1 MCWTKIKF
9 EVNHGLTLPHT
20 EVSMFSALHHS
31 KIEWENSNM
40 NFDIWQWKSKTVIWV
55 KLIHCTIPLKVIGI
69 SHKYPSFLLHSKT
82 SIVCIQ
88 YNQIPAS
95 WLLRFSVCSCC
106 CMKSCLQRKWSSTVN
121 SKAITSP
128 PPSKLPLI
136 VHNYNLGLTCPLEGK
151 KYLCVCVY
159 LPAIL
164 VTFQRKSTRPRF
176 RINGIQQMILSW
188 GEELEHK
195 VITRRVSWLVSRDFE
210 LSQTLRIRS
219 GLKMNFNPSLSYS
232 SCKSQMQQ

>member
-1 MCWTKIKF
+1 MYYSTKSHRNLSQVPKLPFTLKNQHSVHTVQSDTCI
-9 EVNHGLTLPHT
+9 LTFKIFCVQLLLY
-20 EVSMFSALHHS
+20 EIMSS
-31 KIEWENSNM
+31 KKMVFHCE
-40 NFDIWQWKSKTVIWV
+40 FKS
-55 KLIHCTIPLKVIGI
+55 
-69 SHKYPSFLLHSKT
+69 
-82 SIVCIQ
+82 
-88 YNQIPAS
+88 YN
-95 WLLRFSVCSCC
+95 L
-106 CMKSCLQRKWSSTVN
+106 
-121 SKAITSP
+121 P

>member
-55 KLIHCTIPLKVIGI
+55 KLIHCTIPLKVTGI
-69 SHKYPSFLLHSKT
+69 SHKYPSFLLHLKT

-128 PPSKLPLI
+128 PPLQIASDSTQLQFGVDLS
-136 VHNYNLGLTCPLEGK
+136 LGREEISV
-151 KYLCVCVY
+151 CVCVPTCHTCDIPEEIHKAA
-159 LPAIL
+159 LQDKWHTADDL
-164 VTFQRKSTRPRF
+164 VLGGRAGTQGNNKKS
-176 RINGIQQMILSW
+176 
-188 GEELEHK
+188 
-195 VITRRVSWLVSRDFE
+195 
-210 LSQTLRIRS
+210 
-219 GLKMNFNPSLSYS
+219 
-232 SCKSQMQQ
+232 